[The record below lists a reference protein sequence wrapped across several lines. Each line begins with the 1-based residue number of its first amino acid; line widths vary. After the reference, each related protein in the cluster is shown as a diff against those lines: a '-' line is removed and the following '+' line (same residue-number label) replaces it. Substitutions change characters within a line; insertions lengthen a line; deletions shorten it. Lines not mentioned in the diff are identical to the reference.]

1 MSQPALSRELAL
13 RIGLAAKA
21 LPDTRP
27 GYLLE
32 LLVEY
37 CGLPLTAEKLTAI
50 GTDQYQSLLTG
61 CYTRKDIRQSLAF
74 LHGRRSRLTD
84 TAKIK
89 LYRPGDM
96 PNSIR
101 VAVASGSGEM
111 VDAGFSDCEQFYIY
125 QLSADEARLIAI
137 RMAETEQSLKS
148 EQKQF
153 YRAEIIEDCQVLY
166 VVEIG
171 GRAAAK
177 LVNKDVHPIKVA
189 KTVIIADILEQLQ
202 YVLSTSPPPWL
213 AKSMGVEPGSYLF
226 SGEKIS

>member
-13 RIGLAAKA
+13 RIGLAAKV
-21 LPDTRP
+21 LPDTRS

-37 CGLPLTAEKLTAI
+37 CGLPLTAKKLASVTI
-50 GTDQYQSLLTG
+50 DQYQQLLTG
-61 CYTRKDIRQSLAF
+61 CYTRKDISHSLDL
-74 LHGRRSRLTD
+74 LHGQQSPFTN

-89 LYRPGDM
+89 YYRPGDM

-111 VDAGFSDCEQFYIY
+111 VDAGFSDCEKFYIY

-166 VVEIG
+166 IDAIG

-177 LVNKDVHPIKVA
+177 LVNKEVHPIKVP
-189 KTVIIADILEQLQ
+189 KTVAVGDILEQLQ